1 MAYDTL
7 EERWAEERALLT
19 DEQLQ
24 EEARSAGRRGFE
36 DAVSRAR
43 EADTYK
49 GAPMSDD
56 PNAYNVAD
64 IVKAIHQGQDKYL
77 YEGDPYQESVAAS
90 DYSKAGRHAT
100 VSNLL
105 QNPHWGGWETSY
117 GDEDWEGEWSTGYR
131 SHDAYKKEKA
141 YRDRMLRDSNLPV
154 NGAGTEE
161 DGIDWFNMGRWKE
174 ALKQTLGNP
183 QNEFI
188 KPKEGGAGYDVNQEA
203 LLDLVMSASPM
214 GAIGSLKNVG
224 GLAKAGLRKAVKGG
238 RTKAQKDWASANKET
253 WMNPS
258 QKDEFLR
265 EPYDQLDE
273 LYNKGGDYVASGKDM
288 ISDYL
293 KSIFGGK

>member
-1 MAYDTL
+1 MAEYDL
-7 EERWAEERALLT
+7 DSKNIPYENPPYDRNNEL
-19 DEQLQ
+19 
-24 EEARSAGRRGFE
+24 S
-36 DAVSRAR
+36 
-43 EADTYK
+43 
-49 GAPMSDD
+49 
-56 PNAYNVAD
+56 NA
-64 IVKAIHQGQDKYL
+64 
-77 YEGDPYQESVAAS
+77 
-90 DYSKAGRHAT
+90 
-100 VSNLL
+100 
-105 QNPHWGGWETSY
+105 
-117 GDEDWEGEWSTGYR
+117 
-131 SHDAYKKEKA
+131 
-141 YRDRMLRDSNLPV
+141 NLPV
-154 NGAGTEE
+154 NGAGVEE
-161 DGIDWFNMGRWKE
+161 DEGIDWFNMGRWGESLKESLGNFPENYKKYGIPPMGNRTVPLDPEAQGDDGGMDWFNMGRWKE

-188 KPKEGGAGYDVNQEA
+188 KPKEGTPGYDVNQEA

-238 RTKAQKDWASANKET
+238 RTKAQKGWASANKET

-273 LYNKGGDYVASGKDM
+273 LYNRGGDYVESGKDM